1 MMGARCALLVLFA
14 GCAPSPRPGSP
25 PPVAPEPVAHEP
37 VTPGSVAPEPAEHAP
52 PATPDGTPAPPPS
65 DEPPGEPPPTAAPEP
80 VTPPSSSPG
89 ERTPSAAEVSQC
101 RARGGTIQ
109 RVCMMGTLTC
119 VVRYRDAGKRCTD
132 GADCTGDCL
141 YEGEDPPP
149 ENPVGS
155 CQRTSDPCGCRA
167 VIVGGRAQPALCVD

>member
-25 PPVAPEPVAHEP
+25 PPVAPRP
-37 VTPGSVAPEPAEHAP
+37 VTPEPAEHAP
-52 PATPDGTPAPPPS
+52 PATSEGTTPASQPA
-65 DEPPGEPPPTAAPEP
+65 DESPAEAPPTAALEP
-80 VTPPSSSPG
+80 ATPPSSSPC
-89 ERTPSAAEVSQC
+89 ERTPSAAEVQQC

-149 ENPVGS
+149 ENLVGS
-155 CQRTSDPCGCRA
+155 CQRTSDPCGCKA
-167 VIVGGRAQPALCVD
+167 VIVGGEVQPALCVDRA